1 MGDYMNELKYKCY
14 NTQEGCMGL
23 IKENEYQL
31 FASESDYK
39 DWYETTQKNTD

>member
-1 MGDYMNELKYKCY
+1 MNELKYKYY
-14 NTQEGCMGL
+14 NIQEGCMGL

-39 DWYETTQKNTD
+39 DWYEEQKNTD